1 MPRPKRGD
9 ADVLREAKKRFE
21 RCVTW
26 ESTARSNARIDRR
39 FANGDA
45 YNNWQWDQTVRT
57 ARGDRPCL
65 THNKV
70 RQHNLQIIND
80 ARQNKQSIKVT
91 PVGGNASYEAAQVF
105 EGIIRRIEYQ
115 SKAIDAYSTATFH
128 QVETGIGYVS
138 VDTDY
143 VDQDG
148 SFEQEI
154 YIRRHADPETIYID
168 PDCKLYDKSDARFA
182 FVFEDIPREEWEAE
196 HGENKAP
203 PGPALDMPRSNDWVT
218 KDHVRVAIYWRRN
231 EDEDRLHMLRD
242 GRVIKEGDMD
252 DAQMEMHRP
261 LIERTR
267 TTKETSV
274 EWFRIE
280 GDKIADRGEW
290 AGIYIPIVPWIG
302 EEVVIDGLLD
312 RKGHTR
318 SQIDAQRIYNYWAAT
333 SLHTLLPTPTGWT
346 TMGQVKVGD
355 QLLDEQGRP
364 TTVLG
369 KSPVYLHSRCFR
381 VEFDDGS
388 HVTADAGHRWQVEER
403 GKAIAGGWQWTDKQV
418 TTEQLTP
425 GTHFI
430 HMAKPL
436 DLPEA
441 DLLIE
446 PYLLG
451 MWLGNGRTAAGT
463 ITNHTQDV
471 DETRQYLMELGYRL
485 GPVYRDNNASTFG
498 VYELAGELR
507 ELGLLGNKHIPQ
519 AYLRASAA
527 QRWALLQGLMDT
539 DGSANRRLFTCEFTT
554 SRPALAEGFAEL
566 LSSLGLKSTHL
577 RRAATRRKMP
587 GGEWSD
593 VLAHDQF
600 TFSAPP
606 DVQVFRLRRKRA
618 VQEYERTTHWRR
630 TRRFRIKA
638 VLPVP
643 SEPVQCLGVDA
654 PSHLFLCGPSMV
666 PTHNSAAVEQV
677 ALQSKVPYVGVVQ
690 AFEGFENYWNTAN
703 LKNFAYL
710 PYNGKD
716 DDGNPLPPPQRA
728 PPPEMASAYIQGM
741 QIARQDLLD
750 VTGQYQ
756 AELGMP
762 SNERSGVAIQQRQ
775 RQGDNATYHYI
786 DNQSKAI
793 RQVGR
798 ILLDLIPKIYDTTRV
813 IKILAQDGTDQEV
826 VSTPNAPAAHQRVRM
841 TPQGPVPIGPQQAGA
856 DQEEDNLPD
865 PRIIF
870 NPTVGKYDVE
880 ADVGPTFGT
889 QRQEAANAFTQI
901 LANNPAAFAIVGDF
915 WAKYQ
920 DFPGAE
926 ELAQRL
932 KRGLPAQ
939 YRPGPD
945 PQLQQVIQ
953 AGQQMQQQA
962 QQLLKQADA
971 EIARLQADNM
981 RLKEQGAEK
990 HASIA
995 IDEYKA
1001 ETERLK
1007 AVGQIDPASLQVIV
1021 RKMVGEMLQTD
1032 LPHWLEHHGALEQAF
1047 QANMQQAQP
1056 QAPNGNGNG
1065 GQAPAGNGG
1074 APGNGGMPQPPN
1086 GGGMPQP
1093 AAGP

>member
-1 MPRPKRGD
+1 
-9 ADVLREAKKRFE
+9 
-21 RCVTW
+21 
-26 ESTARSNARIDRR
+26 
-39 FANGDA
+39 
-45 YNNWQWDQTVRT
+45 
-57 ARGDRPCL
+57 
-65 THNKV
+65 
-70 RQHNLQIIND
+70 
-80 ARQNKQSIKVT
+80 
-91 PVGGNASYEAAQVF
+91 
-105 EGIIRRIEYQ
+105 
-115 SKAIDAYSTATFH
+115 
-128 QVETGIGYVS
+128 
-138 VDTDY
+138 
-143 VDQDG
+143 
-148 SFEQEI
+148 
-154 YIRRHADPETIYID
+154 
-168 PDCKLYDKSDARFA
+168 
-182 FVFEDIPREEWEAE
+182 
-196 HGENKAP
+196 
-203 PGPALDMPRSNDWVT
+203 
-218 KDHVRVAIYWRRN
+218 
-231 EDEDRLHMLRD
+231 
-242 GRVIKEGDMD
+242 
-252 DAQMEMHRP
+252 
-261 LIERTR
+261 
-267 TTKETSV
+267 
-274 EWFRIE
+274 
-280 GDKIADRGEW
+280 
-290 AGIYIPIVPWIG
+290 
-302 EEVVIDGLLD
+302 
-312 RKGHTR
+312 
-318 SQIDAQRIYNYWAAT
+318 
-333 SLHTLLPTPTGWT
+333 
-346 TMGQVKVGD
+346 
-355 QLLDEQGRP
+355 
-364 TTVLG
+364 
-369 KSPVYLHSRCFR
+369 
-381 VEFDDGS
+381 
-388 HVTADAGHRWQVEER
+388 
-403 GKAIAGGWQWTDKQV
+403 
-418 TTEQLTP
+418 
-425 GTHFI
+425 
-430 HMAKPL
+430 
-436 DLPEA
+436 
-441 DLLIE
+441 
-446 PYLLG
+446 
-451 MWLGNGRTAAGT
+451 
-463 ITNHTQDV
+463 
-471 DETRQYLMELGYRL
+471 
-485 GPVYRDNNASTFG
+485 
-498 VYELAGELR
+498 
-507 ELGLLGNKHIPQ
+507 
-519 AYLRASAA
+519 
-527 QRWALLQGLMDT
+527 
-539 DGSANRRLFTCEFTT
+539 
-554 SRPALAEGFAEL
+554 
-566 LSSLGLKSTHL
+566 
-577 RRAATRRKMP
+577 
-587 GGEWSD
+587 
-593 VLAHDQF
+593 
-600 TFSAPP
+600 
-606 DVQVFRLRRKRA
+606 
-618 VQEYERTTHWRR
+618 
-630 TRRFRIKA
+630 
-638 VLPVP
+638 
-643 SEPVQCLGVDA
+643 
-654 PSHLFLCGPSMV
+654 
-666 PTHNSAAVEQV
+666 
-677 ALQSKVPYVGVVQ
+677 
-690 AFEGFENYWNTAN
+690 
-703 LKNFAYL
+703 
-710 PYNGKD
+710 
-716 DDGNPLPPPQRA
+716 
-728 PPPEMASAYIQGM
+728 MASAYIQGM